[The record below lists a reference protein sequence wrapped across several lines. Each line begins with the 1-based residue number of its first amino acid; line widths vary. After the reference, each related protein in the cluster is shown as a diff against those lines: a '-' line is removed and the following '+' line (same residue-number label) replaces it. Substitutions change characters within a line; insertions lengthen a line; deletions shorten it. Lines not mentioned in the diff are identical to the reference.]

1 MGVQETAEA
10 LQAYGGWGLS
20 SVLLTIVFF
29 LARYIRTQHE
39 ARLLDRQQVNEKLLS
54 LMESRVETD
63 LRTEHALKSISET
76 LKAMSSPPARTI
88 EEVLRVVEE
97 LARRKP

>member
-20 SVLLTIVFF
+20 SVLLAVVFI
-29 LARYIRTQHE
+29 LTRYIRSQHE
-39 ARLLDRQQVNEKLLS
+39 ARLADRQKVNEKLLS
-54 LMESRVETD
+54 FMESRVETD

-76 LKAMSSPPARTI
+76 LKTMSSPQARTMEDI
-88 EEVLRVVEE
+88 LRVVEE
-97 LARRKP
+97 LARRKS